1 MNPAAC
7 CWSGVFSS
15 STNSSTYSSYTT
27 VSLDGR
33 RRTKP
38 HLSLSLSLLEY
49 QMRCIDRKLAVGG
62 WWVCFML
69 SVHFQAPHGCNM
81 NAANRRRQYASENHG
96 KKLVANLDKSTT
108 PTNNP
113 KTCKDPFTKTK
124 KEKTNK
130 PQTSTSNWVREH
142 EPKRLA
148 KKLHKDQIVRD
159 FFKKQTQKKQ
169 QQQINQQTNC

>member
-1 MNPAAC
+1 
-7 CWSGVFSS
+7 
-15 STNSSTYSSYTT
+15 
-27 VSLDGR
+27 
-33 RRTKP
+33 
-38 HLSLSLSLLEY
+38 
-49 QMRCIDRKLAVGG
+49 MR
-62 WWVCFML
+62 
-69 SVHFQAPHGCNM
+69 
-81 NAANRRRQYASENHG
+81 AANRRRQYASENHG

-148 KKLHKDQIVRD
+148 KKLHKDQRVRN

-169 QQQINQQTNC
+169 QQQQINQQTNC